1 MHRLQDGPKMVL
13 LFVLIFLLLILLG
26 GVIPALV
33 HAAPT
38 CTPAAGKAKVAAQVR
53 SACIEDGL
61 SAKCADSLV
70 HLDWHESGL
79 TPTLIYRSYRG
90 VGQMN
95 RNIAVKGNWRNAHDF
110 THRQIKYIR
119 ARYGC
124 PCRALAH
131 KHRTARRTRLGY
143 IGGWY

>member
-1 MHRLQDGPKMVL
+1 MRKALL
-13 LFVLIFLLLILLG
+13 LFTALFALV
-26 GVIPALV
+26 PALA
-33 HAAPT
+33 HAAPS
-38 CTPAAGKAKVAAQVR
+38 CTPSPGRRAVAEQVR
-53 SACIEDGL
+53 SACAEDGL
-61 SAKCADSLV
+61 SRRCADSLV

-79 TPTLIYRSYRG
+79 TPALVYRRYRG

-95 RNIAVKGNWRNAHDF
+95 KNIAVRGDWRNAHDF

-124 PCRALAH
+124 PCKALAH
-131 KHRTARRTRLGY
+131 KHRTARRTRRGY